1 MENKENM
8 DRWYF
13 FERNLLAL
21 SAQNPALCSRLSTA
35 ESTLGRYKFLESHSG
50 EVIPALVDRS
60 GAAHA
65 LHSTVD
71 PVKEAARLISTI
83 GVNAERDR
91 NGRLAEGGR
100 SNEGG
105 RSSEGFMVFLG
116 LGGGFA
122 PEAALNSGEVSH
134 VLVIDY
140 DINGIA
146 ELFCSREYITLLGD
160 PRFTLLVDPPPDLI
174 ESTILELYRPALC
187 GGIRV
192 LPLRTR
198 AELDK
203 QNFGAAGDAI
213 QRAIEKVSS
222 DYSVQ
227 AYFGMRWF
235 ANIIRNLGAAQL
247 QNRSAPPIR
256 EAAICAAGP
265 SLDDQIPLLLEEK
278 YARQNRPGARELF
291 VISADTALPSLLHR
305 GLRPDAVVSI
315 DCQHISYYHFMGA
328 NCADIPLFLDIASP
342 PMLSGFSKYPFFFSG
357 GHPLAAYVSQEWR
370 PLPLLDTSGGNVT
383 HACLSLA
390 ESLGAQRITVYG
402 ADFSYPSGRVYA
414 RGTYIYPFFEQRQER
429 RSPLEARLSSF
440 LYRSPFLSPEDAA
453 YDGDEHIPY
462 ETTALRMYRKS
473 FEQKISTMEAQVSA
487 APGRGIPP
495 VIHRKISSPPS
506 GSRIVSLFAPGKML
520 MDADRFLEQY
530 KSAIESLPALGDT
543 NTGAYMRNL
552 NPDTRRVFITLLP
565 QMAALK
571 HRRPEL
577 TAPDLIE
584 AVKRYSV
591 NEIERVMSSVT
602 QP

>member
-1 MENKENM
+1 MDKTQM

-21 SAQNPALCSRLSTA
+21 SAHNPALCSWLSDA
-35 ESTLGRYKFLESHSG
+35 ETTLGRYKFLESHSG

-71 PVKEAARLISTI
+71 PVKEAARLVSTI
-83 GVNAERDR
+83 GVNAAKDR
-91 NGRLAEGGR
+91 NNRPGEGGR
-100 SNEGG
+100 SDEGG
-105 RSSEGFMVFLG
+105 RSSGFVVFLG
-116 LGGGFA
+116 LGAGFA
-122 PEAALNSGEVSH
+122 PEAALNSGGVSH
-134 VLVIDY
+134 ILVIDY

-160 PRFTLLVDPPPDLI
+160 PRFTLLVDPPPELV
-174 ESTILELYRPALC
+174 ENTILELYRPALC
-187 GGIRV
+187 GGISV
-192 LPLRTR
+192 LSLRTR
-198 AELDK
+198 TELDR

-235 ANIIRNLGAAQL
+235 ANIIRNLEAAQR

-265 SLDDQIPLLLEEK
+265 SLDDQIPLLIERK
-278 YARQNRPGARELF
+278 NTQQSLF
-291 VISADTALPSLLHR
+291 VISADTALPALLRR

-315 DCQHISYYHFMGA
+315 DCQHISYYHFMGTD
-328 NCADIPLFLDIASP
+328 CADIPLFLDIASP
-342 PMLSGFSKYPFFFSG
+342 PMLAGFSNYPFFFSG
-357 GHPLAAYVSQEWR
+357 GHPLAAYVSQQWR

-383 HACLSLA
+383 YACLSLA

-402 ADFSYPSGRVYA
+402 ADFSYPDGRVYA
-414 RGTYIYPFFEQRQER
+414 RGTYIYPFFERRQER
-429 RSPLEARLSSF
+429 RSPLETQLSLF
-440 LYRSPFLSPEDAA
+440 LYRSPFLPAEDE
-453 YDGDEHIPY
+453 GDIPRY
-462 ETTALRMYRKS
+462 ETTALRQYRKS
-473 FEQKISTMEAQVSA
+473 FERKISMMEAQVSA
-487 APGRGIPP
+487 VVGRGIPLA
-495 VIHRKISSPPS
+495 ISPKVSPPPINAH
-506 GSRIVSLFAPGKML
+506 SRIFSLFAPGKMV
-520 MDADRFLEQY
+520 MDAARFLEQY
-530 KSAIESLPALGDT
+530 RHSIQALPVLGDT
-543 NTGAYMRNL
+543 NRNALMYLQNL
-552 NPDTRRVFITLLP
+552 NTDARRVVVTLLP

-577 TAPDLIE
+577 SIPDLVE

-591 NEIERVMSSVT
+591 DEIDRVLS
-602 QP
+602 